1 MGGVDRQ
8 DQLRSY
14 YSIGR
19 KIKKW
24 WRCCFW
30 FLVQTAVINS
40 YIMYK
45 NMPRPPHTPEP
56 MSHFLFH
63 LDIARSLL
71 SGGTVRDR
79 PVGEVQAIA
88 GMATPGTSREH
99 RRVRL
104 PGRKKQC
111 IHSRVKDV

>member
-1 MGGVDRQ
+1 M
-8 DQLRSY
+8 
-14 YSIGR
+14 
-19 KIKKW
+19 
-24 WRCCFW
+24 F
-30 FLVQTAVINS
+30 
-40 YIMYK
+40 
-45 NMPRPPHTPEP
+45 RPPHTPEP

-71 SGGTVRDR
+71 SGGTVMDR

-111 IHSRVKDV
+111 VQCRVKDVRTATNKCPETVLGCFLCRTHLCDEQCFAQFHHSL